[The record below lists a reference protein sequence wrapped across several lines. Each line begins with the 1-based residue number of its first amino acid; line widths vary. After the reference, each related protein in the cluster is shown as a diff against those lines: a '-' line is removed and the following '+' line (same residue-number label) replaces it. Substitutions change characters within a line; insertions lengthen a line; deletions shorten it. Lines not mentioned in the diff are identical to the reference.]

1 MARPK
6 PIGFEVKKSAP
17 FNGKE
22 WRVTGYLDGKRK
34 QFWFATEREARREAA
49 DRNREREAYGSKVN
63 LDAEARL
70 EAYRAAELLRPHGKT
85 ISDAVRYYLEH
96 LEKAAY
102 SVPFSDLAERV
113 REEFARRLAKDEVS
127 ERHAQSLRETLRK
140 LEARFGP
147 EIVSGITVEAV
158 REWLLGL
165 PLAVKTR
172 NRHRGYAGTIFNLA
186 LDYGYT
192 TFNPVAKIK
201 KFNERTNGADE
212 ISVLSAE
219 ETERLFRAVDP
230 EAIPFLTLA
239 FFCGIRRATLERLDW
254 RDVRFAEKRVIV
266 PGYKG
271 KNGTRY
277 QVTLQE
283 NALAF
288 LRPYLRESGSLLAP
302 ARAINREGAAF
313 GSPSPV
319 ATRRLIKEAASQAG
333 LLLPDN
339 AGRHTF
345 ISMHVAAFE
354 SIDKTALEADNS
366 SEIIKK
372 DYLDLV
378 TREEAEK
385 FWNIC
390 PLVNTPTNGTKNFG
404 MSKPAK
410 SKKTETTSPIANS
423 LRRPNM
429 NRRRPRPAAQPTE

>member
-34 QFWFATEREARREAA
+34 QFWFSTEREARREAA
-49 DRNREREAYGSKVN
+49 DRNRERDAYGSKVN
-63 LDAEARL
+63 LDSEARL

-102 SVPFSDLAERV
+102 SVPFSDLAGRV

-127 ERHAQSLRETLRK
+127 ERHAQSLRETLKK

-147 EIVSGITVEAV
+147 ELVSAITVEAV

-212 ISVLSAE
+212 VSIFSAE

-230 EAIPFLTLA
+230 EAIPFLTLS
-239 FFCGIRRATLERLDW
+239 FFCGIRPATLERLDW
-254 RDVRFAEKRVIV
+254 RDVRFEEKRVIV

-288 LRPYLRESGSLLAP
+288 LRPYRRKSGSLLVP
-302 ARAINREGAAF
+302 ARAINRESALF

-319 ATRRLIKEAASQAG
+319 ATRRLIKQAARHAG

-354 SIDKTALEADNS
+354 SVDKTSLEGNTS
-366 SEIIKK
+366 PRMIRTT
-372 DYLDLV
+372 YLDV
-378 TREEAEK
+378 VSKEEA
-385 FWNIC
+385 
-390 PLVNTPTNGTKNFG
+390 
-404 MSKPAK
+404 
-410 SKKTETTSPIANS
+410 
-423 LRRPNM
+423 RRYWQIGPDSVF
-429 NRRRPRPAAQPTE
+429 